1 MKKTLLIVL
10 GEGGHTKQMLKLVD
24 QLGDKYSYE
33 YLIASH
39 DRLSEKKIKLK
50 GRIFKILSPRRMED
64 KSLIKV
70 FFKFIPSTIQ
80 LFFVLLKSKSIA
92 VISAGPA
99 LAIHTSFLAKK
110 LFGKKV
116 IFLES
121 WSRVYSKSMA
131 GKFISPFAD
140 LSFIQWPQQKKNY
153 PKALYRGR
161 LG

>member
-10 GEGGHTKQMLKLVD
+10 GEGGHTNQMLRLVD
-24 QLGDKYSYE
+24 KLGNRYNYE

-39 DRLSEKKIKLK
+39 DKLSEKKIKIK
-50 GRIFKILSPRRMED
+50 GKIFKIMSPRKMID
-64 KSLIKV
+64 KSLFIT
-70 FFKFIPSTIQ
+70 FLKFIPSSIQ
-80 LFFVLLKSKSIA
+80 LFLTLLRSKSKA

-99 LAIHTSFLAKK
+99 LAIHTSWMSKY
-110 LFGKKV
+110 LFRKKV

-131 GKFISPFAD
+131 GKLIAPYAD
-140 LSFIQWPQQKKNY
+140 LTFIQWKEQRKNY